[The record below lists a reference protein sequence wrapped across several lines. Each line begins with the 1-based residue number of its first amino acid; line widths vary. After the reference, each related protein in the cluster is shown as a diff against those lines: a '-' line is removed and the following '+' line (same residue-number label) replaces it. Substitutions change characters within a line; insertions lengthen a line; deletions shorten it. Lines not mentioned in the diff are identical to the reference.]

1 MDSPFPL
8 RRTYLPWVF
17 EVFAR
22 LIMICLYR
30 IRTRGSERLPEKGG
44 VLLVAN
50 HLSYIDPALIQVAC
64 PRPIRFVGADTVRKS
79 HPLFDWLF
87 RQSGTLSISSGSA
100 LETTRRVISALSA
113 GEVVCV
119 FPEGAISRTGQL
131 HAIMRGFEVMARRAG
146 VPVVPVAHDGIWGSV
161 LSFSGNK
168 LLFKSP
174 RLTRTPVFVA
184 WGHSL
189 APSVATTSR
198 IRQEL
203 LDLGQEAFQERPVLR
218 RHLARECV
226 RALAK
231 RPGHL
236 QIVDRTA
243 ERRPVKAAQLLAAA
257 SALSRRLRRTIP
269 DRRVGIVLPPGA
281 GAAIANLA
289 VICAGKIPVNLNFT
303 AGKAAIEAALR
314 IGEVRTV
321 ISANLVRAKVPN
333 FPWPERTIDLREE
346 IAAMGGKRAI
356 LPWLIAAWI
365 LPNQLYASLLGLP
378 RVGDR
383 EEAGLLFTSGSSGE
397 PKGVVLSHRN
407 ILANCWQISSL
418 SILPDSAV
426 LIGCLPLFHSF
437 GFTVT
442 LWYPM
447 IRGCRLVT
455 VPSPLESRRVV
466 EAIRDEEATVLV
478 GAPTFLRPILKK
490 AERSELR
497 SLELVVSGA
506 EKMPP
511 ELYVSF
517 QDRHHIELMQ
527 GYGLTE
533 TSPVTNVNQHNPPLL
548 TDTADV
554 QEGKRVGTVGRML
567 PGMTARI
574 VDPDTFAER
583 ALTDSGML
591 LFRGANVFEGYLK
604 DPEKTSDAFRDGWF
618 VTGDLARFDED
629 GFLTIEG
636 RLSRFSK
643 IGGEMVPHGTVE
655 QTLVEVFDLDQSEG
669 PLVVVVGVPDASKGE
684 ALILLTSL
692 DLTTEQIRERL
703 LAAGLPTLW
712 VPRVIVRVDRIP
724 VLGTGKLD
732 LKSCKQ
738 YAAKAD
744 AS

>member
-1 MDSPFPL
+1 
-8 RRTYLPWVF
+8 
-17 EVFAR
+17 
-22 LIMICLYR
+22 
-30 IRTRGSERLPEKGG
+30 
-44 VLLVAN
+44 
-50 HLSYIDPALIQVAC
+50 
-64 PRPIRFVGADTVRKS
+64 
-79 HPLFDWLF
+79 
-87 RQSGTLSISSGSA
+87 
-100 LETTRRVISALSA
+100 
-113 GEVVCV
+113 
-119 FPEGAISRTGQL
+119 
-131 HAIMRGFEVMARRAG
+131 
-146 VPVVPVAHDGIWGSV
+146 
-161 LSFSGNK
+161 
-168 LLFKSP
+168 
-174 RLTRTPVFVA
+174 
-184 WGHSL
+184 
-189 APSVATTSR
+189 
-198 IRQEL
+198 
-203 LDLGQEAFQERPVLR
+203 
-218 RHLARECV
+218 
-226 RALAK
+226 
-231 RPGHL
+231 
-236 QIVDRTA
+236 
-243 ERRPVKAAQLLAAA
+243 
-257 SALSRRLRRTIP
+257 
-269 DRRVGIVLPPGA
+269 
-281 GAAIANLA
+281 
-289 VICAGKIPVNLNFT
+289 
-303 AGKAAIEAALR
+303 
-314 IGEVRTV
+314 
-321 ISANLVRAKVPN
+321 
-333 FPWPERTIDLREE
+333 
-346 IAAMGGKRAI
+346 
-356 LPWLIAAWI
+356 
-365 LPNQLYASLLGLP
+365 
-378 RVGDR
+378 
-383 EEAGLLFTSGSSGE
+383 
-397 PKGVVLSHRN
+397 VVLSHRN

-455 VPSPLESRRVV
+455 VPSPLESRKVV

-497 SLELVVSGA
+497 TLELVVSGA
-506 EKMPP
+506 EKMPR
-511 ELYVSF
+511 ELYESF

-548 TDTADV
+548 TETADI

-604 DPEKTSDAFRDGWF
+604 DPQKTADAFRDGWF
-618 VTGDLARFDED
+618 VTGDLARFDEE

-692 DLTTEQIRERL
+692 ELTTEQIRERL
-703 LAAGLPTLW
+703 LAAGLPSLW
-712 VPRVIVRVDRIP
+712 VPKVIVRVDKIP

-732 LKSCKQ
+732 LKSCRQ
-738 YAAKAD
+738 FAAKAD
-744 AS
+744 TT